1 MFDELLKDS
10 EIGALFTD
18 EAVIR
23 AMLRFEGAL
32 ALAQASVGRIPADQA
47 RLIEQVCAAAEID
60 PQKIIAAAKDAGN
73 PAIPLV
79 KALTCLV
86 GQANGGAA
94 QYVHAGATSQD
105 VIDSALMLQLKK
117 ALSELDLGLNQ
128 LQDQLIQ
135 LVREHRDTVMIGRT
149 LLQQARPISFGLK
162 LAGWLDQL
170 VRCKQSLKRVREQ
183 AVVLQ
188 FGGATGTLAAS
199 GESAVAIM
207 TKLAELLELGEPA
220 MPWHSARD
228 RVFEIASALTMLSGC
243 LGKIATDAALL
254 MQTEI
259 AELTEEA
266 GEGRGGS
273 SALPHKKNPV
283 MPTLIIA
290 ACTRIPGL
298 CSSIAIS
305 MIQEHERAVGR
316 WHAEWG
322 PLADIVSLTAS
333 AVKNT
338 VSLFSRLKV
347 DPVRMRQNIELTRGL
362 VYAEDV
368 SVALATHIGKPRADQ
383 AVKLACERARAKQQH
398 LRDVL
403 LSDPGTIEWLDPM
416 TLEQIFRPENALGA
430 SNELIDRVLRHA
442 GAGRAE
448 DLSSGGGE
456 HQNEIPRD

>member
-1 MFDELLKDS
+1 
-10 EIGALFTD
+10 
-18 EAVIR
+18 
-23 AMLRFEGAL
+23 
-32 ALAQASVGRIPADQA
+32 
-47 RLIEQVCAAAEID
+47 
-60 PQKIIAAAKDAGN
+60 
-73 PAIPLV
+73 
-79 KALTCLV
+79 
-86 GQANGGAA
+86 
-94 QYVHAGATSQD
+94 
-105 VIDSALMLQLKK
+105 
-117 ALSELDLGLNQ
+117 
-128 LQDQLIQ
+128 
-135 LVREHRDTVMIGRT
+135 
-149 LLQQARPISFGLK
+149 
-162 LAGWLDQL
+162 
-170 VRCKQSLKRVREQ
+170 
-183 AVVLQ
+183 
-188 FGGATGTLAAS
+188 
-199 GESAVAIM
+199 
-207 TKLAELLELGEPA
+207 
-220 MPWHSARD
+220 
-228 RVFEIASALTMLSGC
+228 
-243 LGKIATDAALL
+243 
-254 MQTEI
+254 
-259 AELTEEA
+259 
-266 GEGRGGS
+266 
-273 SALPHKKNPV
+273 
-283 MPTLIIA
+283 
-290 ACTRIPGL
+290 
-298 CSSIAIS
+298 

-403 LSDPGTIEWLDPM
+403 LSDPGTIEWLDAM